1 MEKIICESCGG
12 NSFKIKGSA
21 YECEFCGSKFSVADD
36 STIVDKTLTDVKIVQ
51 YYLDAA
57 KYQLSNDFSNELKV
71 LTSALE
77 ADKNNP
83 LTMVKIG
90 RCYRNLHLHTEAIK
104 MYKRAIEIDE
114 EIGTAY
120 TNLGTISILNKN
132 WEEAVSY
139 YKKGLKYIDKNEDDY
154 WTAYANYAIAVAK
167 MGDITTAE
175 KMISEAETHGY
186 KNGDGCRQM
195 AGIAKKGCYVAT
207 CVYGS
212 YDCPQVWALRRYRD
226 DTLATT
232 WYGRAFIHAY
242 YAVSPTIVKWFG
254 NTQWFKQIWKNKL
267 DKMVSNLRS
276 NGVEDTPYQDKEWR

>member
-1 MEKIICESCGG
+1 MKRITCESCGG
-12 NSFKIKGSA
+12 NSFKIKGNT
-21 YECEFCGSKFSVADD
+21 YECEFCGSKFSFGDD
-36 STIVDKTLTDVKIVQ
+36 NTIVDKTLTNVKIVQ

-57 KYQLSNDFSNELKV
+57 KFHLSNDFSNELKV
-71 LTSALE
+71 LTNALE
-77 ADKNNP
+77 TDKTNP

-90 RCYRNLHLHTEAIK
+90 RCYRNLHLHAEAIE
-104 MYKRAIEIDE
+104 MYKKAIEIDE

-132 WEEAVSY
+132 WAEAVSY

-175 KMISEAETHGY
+175 KMISEAESHGY

-195 AGIAKKGCYVAT
+195 AGISKKGCYVAT

-212 YDCPQVWALRRYRD
+212 YDCPQVWTLRRYRD
-226 DTLATT
+226 TTLAST
-232 WYGRAFIHAY
+232 WFGRAFIHTY
-242 YAVSPTIVKWFG
+242 YAISPTIVKWFG
-254 NTQWFKQIWKNKL
+254 DTQWFKKLWKTRL
-267 DKMVSNLRS
+267 DKMVYNLRS
-276 NGVEDTPYQDKEWR
+276 NGFDDTPYQDKDWR